1 MHLSS
6 RFARPVSAALAA
18 AILIVALAPTAPSVE
33 PGPVK
38 VRASET
44 SHAVD
49 GTRDFAISSS
59 ATHVG
64 VHWAG
69 QPNATVRV
77 SLSTDGRTFS
87 NPEALEVD
95 ADGQD
100 GGESYGDLI
109 GVDGV
114 SVVRV
119 LTDRPLARVT
129 VLALDASG
137 PDPLPLGL
145 GAQADGLTNMPGV
158 ISRRAWGADETLR
171 FDPAGDEQWP
181 REYFPLQKLVI
192 HHTAGANNDP
202 NPAATVRAIY
212 YYHAVTQ
219 RWGDIGYAYLIDEA
233 GRIYEG
239 RYARDFWNGATPTSD
254 NPAGGAVEGGHAKY
268 QNPGT
273 MGIGMLG
280 TFSTRAPTA
289 AARASLVKLLAWAAA
304 KYHIDPMGSG
314 TYVNPVTGLARNR
327 PNIGGHRDYSATSC
341 PGTVLYAMIPQ
352 IRKDVAAQINSWAGE
367 IFNPPRTLTFAA
379 GTHVGRWFSP
389 TGVVTST
396 RTYTLTHTSA
406 APTTQRATIPNQAG
420 SWFLISGGV
429 WAGTWIPASPA
440 VTLGAAPGTPVSETF
455 ATVRPL
461 GIPAGPH
468 VGRRF
473 DSYGNVIAS
482 KSFTLASGST
492 TWTTQHS
499 TIPRQS
505 GDWYYVT
512 AGIWD
517 GYWFP
522 AGGTSLGPPPPPLP
536 APIAIY
542 NPPRNLWFQP
552 GTYTGRRFS
561 AYGIPAG
568 TVTYT
573 ISKLSAAPTSRYS
586 TLPGQSGRWFY
597 IINGLF
603 ESYWIRETSAT
614 TLGGIAPADQPP
626 NP

>member
-1 MHLSS
+1 M
-6 RFARPVSAALAA
+6 AA
-18 AILIVALAPTAPSVE
+18 AILVVALAPAAPSVE
-33 PGPVK
+33 PEPVR

-44 SHAVD
+44 IHAVD
-49 GTRDFAISSS
+49 GAHDFAISSS
-59 ATHVG
+59 ATHVAI
-64 VHWAG
+64 HWAG
-69 QPNATVRV
+69 QPSAAVSV
-77 SLSTDGRTFS
+77 SLSKDGRVFS
-87 NPEALEVD
+87 EPAPVEVD
-95 ADGQD
+95 ADGEG

-119 LTDRPLARVT
+119 LADRPLARVT

-145 GAQADGLTNMPGV
+145 SAQAEGLTTMPGV
-158 ISRRAWGADETLR
+158 ISRLAWGADESLR

-181 REYFPLQKLVI
+181 REYFPLQKLVV
-192 HHTAGANNDP
+192 HHTAGRNADP

-239 RYARDFWNGATPTSD
+239 RYARDFWNGASPTSD
-254 NPAGGAVEGGHAKY
+254 NLAGAAVAGGHAKY

-304 KYHIDPMGSG
+304 RYHIDPKGSG

-341 PGTVLYAMIPQ
+341 PGSVLYAMLPQ
-352 IRKDVAAQINSWAGE
+352 IRSDVAAQINSWAGE

-379 GTHVGRWFSP
+379 GTHVGRLFSP

-396 RTYTLTHTSA
+396 RTYTLPHGSA

-420 SWFLISGGV
+420 RWYLISGGV
-429 WAGTWIPASPA
+429 WAGTWIQESAA
-440 VTLGAAPGTPVSETF
+440 VTLNAAPATPFSETF
-455 ATVRPL
+455 ATARPL

-473 DSYGNVIAS
+473 DSYGTIIGS
-482 KSFTLASGST
+482 KSFTLASSSK

-499 TIPRQS
+499 SIPRQS
-505 GDWYYVT
+505 GDWYYIT
-512 AGIWD
+512 AGIWE

-522 AGGTSLGPPPPPLP
+522 ASGTTLGAPPPPPP

-542 NPPRNLWFQP
+542 DPPRNLWFQP

-561 AYGIPAG
+561 AYGVPAG
-568 TVTYT
+568 TLTFTLTKV
-573 ISKLSAAPTSRYS
+573 SPGPTSRYS
-586 TLPGQSGRWFY
+586 TLPGQSGKWFY
-597 IINGLF
+597 IVNGVW
-603 ESYWIRETSAT
+603 ESYWILQTSAT
-614 TLGGIAPADQPP
+614 TLGGVAAMEQPP
-626 NP
+626 AP